1 MYTKSNFKLKSEFS
15 PNGDQPNAIKKIL
28 NNLKSN
34 QKHQTLMGV
43 TGSGK
48 TFTMANVIQE
58 YNTPTLV
65 LSHNK
70 TLAAQ
75 LYGELKTFFPENS
88 VEYFISYYDYYQP
101 EAYLPTSDTY
111 IEKTTAINEEI
122 EKLRLKATASLV
134 GRNDVIIVASV
145 SCIYGLGSPAD
156 YKELSVNITVDT
168 ELDRKQFFEDLIN
181 IQYTRNKYDLSSGS
195 FRVKGDI
202 IDIFPA
208 YDEKGIRIETFGEEV
223 ENIKIINF
231 LTGEVLEE
239 RKSIDIYPSKHFVVS
254 KPKVDEAIGKIEEEL
269 ELSLDEFKRRE
280 KYLEHQRLEQRT
292 RMDIEFLKEMGMCS
306 GIENYSRHLG
316 GRNEGDPPY
325 CLLDFF
331 PDDFLMIIDESHVTL
346 PQIRAMYNGDRAR
359 KKVLV
364 EHGFRLPSALDNRP
378 LKFPEFESIK
388 KNILYLSATP
398 ANYEIEQSG
407 GEVIEQVIRPTG
419 ILDPEIFVR
428 PVVNQIDDLISE
440 IEIVKKREERIL
452 VTTLTKRMSED
463 LSVYLVNHG
472 IKAKYLHSEISSIDR
487 VMLIRELRLG
497 EIDVLVGI
505 NLLREG
511 LDMPEVSLVAVLDA
525 DREGFLRDKRSLL
538 QISGRA
544 ARNVNSKV
552 IFYAENVTD
561 SMQGCIDEVYRR
573 REIQQK
579 YNDDNNIT
587 PKTVKKSISDI
598 MKKTTIDDDIE
609 NNIASEEKALYNS
622 PGLSQEENI
631 KKRIAEL
638 TKEMKKVAADLKFE
652 QAAKIRDEIGKL
664 KKKIETL

>member
-1 MYTKSNFKLKSEFS
+1 MNPIADFKLKSDFS
-15 PNGDQPNAIKKIL
+15 PNGDQPQAIKKIVD
-28 NNLKSN
+28 NLAKD

-48 TFTMANVIQE
+48 TFTMANVIQQ
-58 YNTPTLV
+58 YKKPTLV

-75 LYGELKTFFPENS
+75 LYGELKSFFPDNA

-134 GRNDVIIVASV
+134 GRSDVIIVASV

-168 ELDRKQFFEDLIN
+168 ELNRKKFFEDLIN
-181 IQYTRNKYDLSSGS
+181 IQYTRNKYDLTSGS

-223 ENIKIINF
+223 ENIRIINF

-254 KPKVDEAIGKIEEEL
+254 KPKVDEAVIKIEEEL

-292 RMDIEFLKEMGMCS
+292 RMDLEFLKEMGMCS

-331 PDDFLMIIDESHVTL
+331 PDDFLMILDESHVTL

-359 KKVLV
+359 KTVLV

-378 LKFPEFESIK
+378 LKFPEFEAIK

-398 ANYEIEQSG
+398 ADYEIEKSG

-419 ILDPEIFVR
+419 ILDPEIFLR

-440 IEIVKKREERIL
+440 INEVVKRGERIL

-463 LSVYLVNHG
+463 LSVYLANHG
-472 IKAKYLHSEISSIDR
+472 VKAKYLHSEITSIDR
-487 VMLIRELRLG
+487 VLLIRELRLG

-511 LDMPEVSLVAVLDA
+511 LDLPEVSLVAVLDA

-552 IFYAENVTD
+552 IFYAENTTK
-561 SMQGCIDEVYRR
+561 SMQGCIDEVNRR
-573 REIQQK
+573 REIQHK
-579 YNDDNNIT
+579 YNEDNGIT
-587 PKTVKKSISDI
+587 PKSVMKSVAEI
-598 MKKTTIDDDIE
+598 MRKTNIDDDIE

-622 PGLSQEENI
+622 PGLSQKENI

-638 TKEMKKVAADLKFE
+638 TKEMKKAAGDLKFE
-652 QAAKIRDEIGKL
+652 LAARLRDEIGKL
-664 KKKIETL
+664 RIKSDGL

>member
-1 MYTKSNFKLKSEFS
+1 MNLIADFKLKSDFS
-15 PNGDQPNAIKKIL
+15 PNGDQPQAIKKIL
-28 NNLKSN
+28 ENLAKD

-48 TFTMANVIQE
+48 TFTMANVIQQ
-58 YNTPTLV
+58 YKKPTLV

-75 LYGELKTFFPENS
+75 LYGELKSFFPDNA

-101 EAYLPTSDTY
+101 EAYLPTSDTF
-111 IEKTTAINEEI
+111 IEKTTAVNQEI

-134 GRNDVIIVASV
+134 GRSDVIIVASV

-168 ELDRKQFFEDLIN
+168 ELNRKQFFEDLIN
-181 IQYTRNKYDLSSGS
+181 IQYTRNKYDLTSGS

-231 LTGEVLEE
+231 LTGEVIEE

-254 KPKVDEAIGKIEEEL
+254 KPKVDEAVIKIEEEL

-292 RMDIEFLKEMGMCS
+292 RMDLEFLKEMGMCS

-359 KKVLV
+359 KTVLV

-378 LKFPEFESIK
+378 LKFPEFEAIK

-398 ANYEIEQSG
+398 AVYEIEKSG

-419 ILDPEIFVR
+419 ILDPKIFVK

-440 IEIVKKREERIL
+440 INEVVQRGERIL

-472 IKAKYLHSEISSIDR
+472 VKAKYLHSEITSIDR
-487 VMLIRELRLG
+487 VLLIRELRLG

-511 LDMPEVSLVAVLDA
+511 LDLPEVSLVAVLDA

-544 ARNVNSKV
+544 ARNTNSKV
-552 IFYAENVTD
+552 IFYAENVTK
-561 SMQGCIDEVYRR
+561 SMQGCIDEVNRR
-573 REIQQK
+573 RIIQQK
-579 YNDDNNIT
+579 YNEDNNII
-587 PKTVKKSISDI
+587 PVSIKKSVSEI
-598 MKKTTIDDDIE
+598 MRKTTIDDEIE
-609 NNIASEEKALYNS
+609 NNLASEEKALYNS
-622 PGLSQEENI
+622 PGLSQKENI
-631 KKRIAEL
+631 KKRISEL
-638 TKEMKKVAADLKFE
+638 TKEMKKAAGDLKFE
-652 QAAKIRDEIGKL
+652 LAARLRDEIGKL
-664 KKKIETL
+664 RIKSESM

>member
-1 MYTKSNFKLKSEFS
+1 MNSIADFKLKSDFS
-15 PNGDQPNAIKKIL
+15 PNGDQPHAIKKIL
-28 NNLKSN
+28 NNLSNN

-48 TFTMANVIQE
+48 TFTMANVIQK
-58 YNTPTLV
+58 YKKPTLV

-75 LYGELKTFFPENS
+75 LYGELKSFFPDNA

-134 GRNDVIIVASV
+134 GRSDVIIVASV

-156 YKELSVNITVDT
+156 YKDLSVNITVDT
-168 ELDRKQFFEDLIN
+168 ELDRKKFFEDLIN
-181 IQYTRNKYDLSSGS
+181 IQYTRNKYDLTSGS

-208 YDEKGIRIETFGEEV
+208 YDEKGIRIETFGEEI

-231 LTGEVLEE
+231 LTGEILEE

-254 KPKVDEAIGKIEEEL
+254 KPKVDEAVIKIEEEL

-292 RMDIEFLKEMGMCS
+292 RMDLEFLKEMGMCS

-316 GRNEGDPPY
+316 GRNEGEPPY

-331 PDDFLMIIDESHVTL
+331 PDDFLMILDESHVTL

-359 KKVLV
+359 KTNLV

-378 LKFPEFESIK
+378 LRFPEFEAIK
-388 KNILYLSATP
+388 KKVLYLSATP
-398 ANYEIEQSG
+398 ADYEIEKSG

-419 ILDPEIFVR
+419 ILDPEIFIR

-440 IEIVKKREERIL
+440 INEVVKRGERIL

-472 IKAKYLHSEISSIDR
+472 VKAKYLHSEISSIDR

-511 LDMPEVSLVAVLDA
+511 LDIPEVSLVAVLDA

-538 QISGRA
+538 QVSGRA

-552 IFYAENVTD
+552 IFYAENTTK
-561 SMQGCIDEVYRR
+561 SMQGCIDEVTRR
-573 REIQQK
+573 REIQHQ
-579 YNDDNNIT
+579 YNEDNGIV
-587 PKTVKKSISDI
+587 PKSVKKSVAEI
-598 MKKTTIDDDIE
+598 MMKTNIDDDIE

-622 PGLSQEENI
+622 PGLSQKENI
-631 KKRIAEL
+631 KKRISEL
-638 TKEMKKVAADLKFE
+638 TKEMKKAAGDLKFE
-652 QAAKIRDEIGKL
+652 LAAKLRDEINKL
-664 KKKIETL
+664 KIKSEGL